1 MQKFIQNPFPPPNPP
16 TNQTHKPKKIIKSTW
31 KKKKTQKFKIN
42 TAATRNLENTLQSEA
57 QTNNK
62 TQPMIIDLTNQPI
75 TPIIWNPHKQIRPPV
90 TTTVTNLGMTNLA
103 VAMMEGGKSTIVMNA
118 EGQRMTPFMVAYA
131 KNGDMLVGQ
140 IAKRQAVMN
149 LKNMF
154 FLMKRFIGRKMTEV
168 DE

>member
-1 MQKFIQNPFPPPNPP
+1 
-16 TNQTHKPKKIIKSTW
+16 
-31 KKKKTQKFKIN
+31 
-42 TAATRNLENTLQSEA
+42 
-57 QTNNK
+57 
-62 TQPMIIDLTNQPI
+62 
-75 TPIIWNPHKQIRPPV
+75 
-90 TTTVTNLGMTNLA
+90 
-103 VAMMEGGKSTIVMNA
+103 MMEGGKSTIVMNA

>member
-1 MQKFIQNPFPPPNPP
+1 
-16 TNQTHKPKKIIKSTW
+16 
-31 KKKKTQKFKIN
+31 
-42 TAATRNLENTLQSEA
+42 
-57 QTNNK
+57 
-62 TQPMIIDLTNQPI
+62 
-75 TPIIWNPHKQIRPPV
+75 
-90 TTTVTNLGMTNLA
+90 
-103 VAMMEGGKSTIVMNA
+103 
-118 EGQRMTPFMVAYA
+118 MTPFMVAYA